1 MHLASIHIEN
11 FKAISFLELSDL
23 SRFVLV
29 AGPNGVGKS
38 CLLDAIRML
47 KSHLG
52 GYVPN
57 EMDFLYGEFQLD
69 AAEPRR
75 LRPLFRDIDKPIS
88 IEATFTLASD
98 EEEYI
103 RLNAASILSEH
114 FWRQAI
120 GRQSGDNIAMYTQR
134 LLVASTNSTMVQ
146 QVEARVS
153 QHKDELINS
162 LAAGIWHG
170 RLEVQYGGFPASDG
184 DFLLHVLFGLYSPEH
199 IGVIDYHSAN
209 RNYAREA
216 IGGFSLNLANGP
228 SFGASG
234 ESSLYNTSGKYQ
246 NIKAEMVDAYIR
258 DLIRRDVGLEVSD
271 QTAGLAASLTDL
283 FATFF
288 PDKSF
293 NGIRVDGNGVPQ
305 FPVTVPGGEHDLNEL
320 SSGEK
325 EILFGYL
332 RLRTTT
338 PRNSIILLDE
348 PELHLNPALLSGLPA
363 FYNKHIGEARNNQLI
378 LVTHSD
384 AILRPVVGSAEYML
398 VHLSPPGDGVEERTN
413 QGSLVSGSDEFERT
427 VISLVGDVATYKPDA
442 KYLLVEGGDNTGIDA
457 VGFDRTMI
465 STLFPEFAKRINILG
480 AGERS
485 KVERLLDLLQDPA
498 LQQEF
503 GHRVFAIVD
512 HDSFGTTEL
521 MPIQNYSRW
530 DRYHI
535 ENYLIEE
542 RFIAKAVAH
551 ITLEDVSPSAVG
563 ADLESAASRL
573 VDELAFEATRVQ
585 VNREVVSCINLGRK
599 AGSGE
604 PVETL
609 VTTLGSSMARLSGVL
624 ETLDDTGIRSKF
636 QEHRAR
642 YESFLAKGTWRL
654 SFPGRSILRR
664 YVRERFGGRVAYEY
678 FRNLIITD
686 MAQAGYQPEG
696 MRSELA
702 KVDPGAFTAP
712 AHVGSSVKSG
722 GAATG

>member
-1 MHLASIHIEN
+1 MHLASIRIEN
-11 FKAISFLELSDL
+11 FKAISFLELRDL

-47 KSHLG
+47 KSHIG

-57 EMDFLYGEFQLD
+57 EMDYLYGEFQLD
-69 AAEPRR
+69 AADPRR
-75 LRPLFRDIDKPIS
+75 LRSLFRDVDEPIVIQAS
-88 IEATFTLASD
+88 FTLADD
-98 EEEYI
+98 EQEYI
-103 RLNAASILSEH
+103 RSNADSILSEH

-120 GRQSGDNIAMYTQR
+120 GRQSGDNIALYNQR
-134 LLVASTNSTMVQ
+134 LLIASTNAAMVQ
-146 QVEARVS
+146 QVEMQVS
-153 QHKDELINS
+153 QQKAELI
-162 LAAGIWHG
+162 AALDEREWHG
-170 RLEVQYGGFPASDG
+170 RLEVRYGGFPASHG
-184 DFLLHVLFGLYSPEH
+184 DFLLRVLFGLYAPEH
-199 IGVIDYHSAN
+199 VGVIDYHSAN

-216 IGGFSLNLANGP
+216 VGGINLNLASG
-228 SFGASG
+228 STFHASG

-258 DLIRRDVGLEVSD
+258 DLVRRDVGLDVSEHSM
-271 QTAGLAASLTDL
+271 GLASSLADL
-283 FATFF
+283 FVTFF

-293 NGIRVDGNGVPQ
+293 NGIRVDETGVPQ
-305 FPVTVPGGEHDLNEL
+305 FPVAVPGGEHDLNEL

-332 RLRTTT
+332 RLRTKT

-398 VHLSPPGDGVEERTN
+398 VHLSPPGAGTGESNN
-413 QGSLVSGSDEFERT
+413 QASLVSGSDEFERT

-465 STLFPEFAKRINILG
+465 TTLFPEFAKRTNILG
-480 AGERS
+480 AGDRA
-485 KVERLLDLLQDPA
+485 KVERLFELLQDPA
-498 LQQEF
+498 LQREF

-512 HDSFGTTEL
+512 HDTFGGVE
-521 MPIQNYSRW
+521 PSAIHNYSRW

-542 RFIAKAVAH
+542 SFIAKAVARV
-551 ITLEDVSPSAVG
+551 TLEDVSPSDVRV
-563 ADLESAASRL
+563 DLETAASEL
-573 VDELAFEATRVQ
+573 VDELAFEATRLQ

-599 AGSGE
+599 AGGSE
-604 PVETL
+604 PAAML
-609 VTTLGSSMARLSGVL
+609 VKTLGASMVRLSATL
-624 ETLDDTGIRSKF
+624 QDLDDAGIRKRF
-636 QEHRAR
+636 EEHRSR
-642 YESFLAKGTWRL
+642 FESFLADGTWRL

-664 YVRERFGGRVAYEY
+664 YVSQSFRGRVSYEH

-702 KVDPGAFTAP
+702 KVDPELFGDRP
-712 AHVGSSVKSG
+712 
-722 GAATG
+722 